1 MMAADNDD
9 DEEDVVDR
17 VMMIMMMMMMMM
29 IIIIIISKVGWVW
42 SSRIG
47 LLLLTVTDVST
58 TCAVVIFRVFDSDS
72 VTVNNN
78 SRIHDYVH
86 LDGQTQPTFEMT
98 PGFKPFT
105 FLLLLLWKAVHKNN
119 HMN

>member
-17 VMMIMMMMMMMM
+17 VMMIMMMMM

-58 TCAVVIFRVFDSDS
+58 TYFWNDSW
-72 VTVNNN
+72 V
-78 SRIHDYVH
+78 
-86 LDGQTQPTFEMT
+86 PTFHIFIIVTMKGS
-98 PGFKPFT
+98 P
-105 FLLLLLWKAVHKNN
+105 
-119 HMN
+119 

>member
-17 VMMIMMMMMMMM
+17 VMMIMMMMMI

-58 TCAVVIFRVFDSDS
+58 TCAVVI
-72 VTVNNN
+72 
-78 SRIHDYVH
+78 Y
-86 LDGQTQPTFEMT
+86 Q
-98 PGFKPFT
+98 
-105 FLLLLLWKAVHKNN
+105 
-119 HMN
+119 